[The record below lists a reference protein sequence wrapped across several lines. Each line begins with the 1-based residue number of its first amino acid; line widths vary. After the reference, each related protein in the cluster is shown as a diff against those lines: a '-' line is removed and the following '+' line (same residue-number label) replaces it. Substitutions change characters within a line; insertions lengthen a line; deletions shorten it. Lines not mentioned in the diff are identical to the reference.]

1 MNPILETASR
11 VLTSDG
17 RNVHRGDDDDRLTI
31 ETDTWVLTFTVSDK
45 SSLIASGMW
54 KRLTTMEDSSAVV
67 DLVQAWYT
75 RGWDM
80 PSAGYNTDVAPG
92 HIVLVSSAAL
102 MCADRVDEATVSA
115 FVRHALDG
123 TRTLMDY
130 AEEALPGGVPARPAF
145 DVIPGADGREGRGP
159 GIDPSHLH
167 AVLSG
172 LEGMAVGVTHGTARR
187 GPVLCTISSAEHS
200 PWYRIE
206 GRWPT
211 GLPVDDMN
219 LLTMALHVCNEFT
232 VSAAGPVVDF
242 VTSRGEI
249 ILKATALVFCPGTL
263 DDDVLAETLD
273 RKLRWMQ
280 AGLHHV
286 SDRLHAPAVC
296 PLP

>member
-17 RNVHRGDDDDRLTI
+17 HVVQHGEDRLTI
-31 ETDTWVLTFTVSDK
+31 ETDTWVLTFTVSDGD
-45 SSLIASGMW
+45 SLIASGMR
-54 KRLTTMEDSSAVV
+54 KRLTTMEDSGAVV

-75 RGWDM
+75 HGRDI
-80 PSAGYNTDVAPG
+80 PSAGYNTDIAPG

-102 MCADRVDEATVSA
+102 MCADRIGAETVA
-115 FVRHALDG
+115 DFTRYAYDG
-123 TRTLMDY
+123 TCTLMGY
-130 AEEALPGGVPARPAF
+130 AEEALPGGVPAKPAF
-145 DVIPGADGREGRGP
+145 DVIPASESAPGNGP
-159 GIDPSHLH
+159 VVDPPHLH

-172 LEGMAVGVTHGTARR
+172 LEATAVGVTHGTARR
-187 GPVLCTISSAEHS
+187 GPVPCTITAADHS

-211 GLPVDDMN
+211 GLPVDDPN
-219 LLTMALHVCNEFT
+219 LLTMTLHICNEFT
-232 VSAAGPVVDF
+232 VSAAGPVIDF
-242 VTSRGEI
+242 VASRGQI
-249 ILKATALVFCPGTL
+249 VLKATALVFCPREL
-263 DDDVLAETLD
+263 DDAVLAETLD

-286 SDRLHAPAVC
+286 SDRLQAPAVC